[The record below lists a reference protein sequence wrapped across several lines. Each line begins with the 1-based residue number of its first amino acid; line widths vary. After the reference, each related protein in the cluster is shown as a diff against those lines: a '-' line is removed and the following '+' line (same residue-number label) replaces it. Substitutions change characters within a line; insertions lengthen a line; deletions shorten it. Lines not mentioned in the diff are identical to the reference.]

1 MSQASMLDVR
11 LLVSTFDS
19 MAAVR
24 GMYPGHACDE
34 AGIARPTMTHVRLG
48 RQRPSIDMVIKMV
61 LWIEGEGAPV
71 DLTPYLNEE
80 YDDGPE

>member
-1 MSQASMLDVR
+1 MAQASMLDVR

-24 GMYPGHACDE
+24 GMYPAHACDE
-34 AGIARPTMTHVRLG
+34 AGIARPTMTHVRVG
-48 RQRPSIDMVIKMV
+48 RQLPSVDMVIRMIV
-61 LWIEGEGAPV
+61 WIEGEGALV

-80 YDDGPE
+80 EE